1 MITKPFRKLKKFT
14 VLVGTP
20 HNEIKNYCFDE
31 FISNTTNFTYKY
43 YNIVIADN
51 STRKKN
57 SKQISK
63 LGVNTIYIKPKQ
75 KDNQQFI
82 AESHEALRLAA
93 LRENV
98 DYLLHLES
106 DIFPPK
112 DIIERLLIHQL
123 PVVSATYFIDEGL
136 NSHLMVQEIEDKGDI
151 IRESRNIVGGHDI
164 LLINGGLQKVY
175 ACGLGCTL
183 IHKSVLEK
191 IKFRWEKGAPVH
203 PDTFFAADLNAMG
216 IPQYI
221 DTSILCE
228 HRNSSWNLVPNVV
241 R

>member
-1 MITKPFRKLKKFT
+1 MVTKAFSKLKKFK

-20 HNEIKNYCFDE
+20 HNEVKNYCFDD
-31 FISNTTNFTYKY
+31 FISNATNLTYKH

-51 STRKKN
+51 SKRNKN

-63 LGVNTIYIKPKQ
+63 LGVSTIYVKPKQ
-75 KDNQQFI
+75 KANQQFI
-82 AESHEALRLAA
+82 AESHEELRLAA
-93 LRENV
+93 LRTNV

-112 DIIERLLIHQL
+112 DIIERLLVHQL
-123 PVVSATYFIDEGL
+123 PVVSAAYFIDEGL
-136 NSHLMVQEIEDKGDI
+136 NSHLMVQEIEDKGDF
-151 IRESRNIVGGHDI
+151 IRESRNITHGHDI
-164 LLINGGLQKVY
+164 LLMSGGLQKVY

-183 IHKSVLEK
+183 IHRSVLEK

-203 PDTFFAADLNAMG
+203 PDTFFAADLNAME

-228 HRNSSWNLVPNVV
+228 HRNSSWNSVPNVV